1 MKILIYVGYQ
11 KESVNKEYWLSK
23 GMGGSEYYVMK
34 LSEQLQIMD
43 TM

>member
-23 GMGGSEYYVMK
+23 GMNPEISLLLKEEEEEEK
-34 LSEQLQIMD
+34 QQEL
-43 TM
+43 